1 MISSPNYSPA
11 YFCLDLSPLFLP
23 STSLGLRTG
32 GGRAGS
38 PSEPPAL
45 VALNLRLHRKAGR
58 LGDAT
63 LPVPT
68 ALEV

>member
-1 MISSPNYSPA
+1 V
-11 YFCLDLSPLFLP
+11 
-23 STSLGLRTG
+23 TG
-32 GGRAGS
+32 GGRVRSSSG
-38 PSEPPAL
+38 PPAL

-68 ALEV
+68 ALEVYSLQIN